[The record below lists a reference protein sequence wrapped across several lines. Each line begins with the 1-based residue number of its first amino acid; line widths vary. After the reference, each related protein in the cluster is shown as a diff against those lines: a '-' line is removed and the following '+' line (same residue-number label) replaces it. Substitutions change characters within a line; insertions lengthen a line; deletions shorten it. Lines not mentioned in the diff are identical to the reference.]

1 MKRNIPKPEGTVSLH
16 GDQLKIVTIIGKKT
30 TTQQMKKTVKV
41 TVTYTEKTV
50 TYTIKD
56 TRPDKRVASPAYS
69 LTRNDDGTV
78 YHCWRDEWGM
88 HCDCPDAHFNRGLD
102 PLGCKHTRSLKA
114 VGLFD

>member
-1 MKRNIPKPEGTVSLH
+1 MKRNIPKPEGTVSLN
-16 GDQLKIVTIIGKKT
+16 GDQLKIVNIVGKKRS
-30 TTQQMKKTVKV
+30 K
-41 TVTYTEKTV
+41 KTV

-78 YHCWRDEWGM
+78 YHVWKDQWGM